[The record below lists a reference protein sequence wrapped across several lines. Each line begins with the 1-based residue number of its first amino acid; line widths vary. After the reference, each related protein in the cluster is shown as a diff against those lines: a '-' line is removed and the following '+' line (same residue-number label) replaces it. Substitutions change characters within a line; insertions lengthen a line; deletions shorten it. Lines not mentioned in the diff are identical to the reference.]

1 MDITVSHVAWLGLCF
16 IACLAPWPT
25 QENGNQFITGKPPE
39 AQEMPLYK
47 GMRLHITR
55 NINKEADFINGMEAT
70 VEAYDAMSKCIHV
83 VTKTRRHLAI
93 YPITDYVE
101 DSGYVTAYPLRPG
114 YASTVHKLQGAELE
128 HITIWLD
135 RKFAKAAGYVAMSR
149 VQHDTDYLLGG
160 KLTRKH
166 FTPAM

>member
-1 MDITVSHVAWLGLCF
+1 MICYALQD
-16 IACLAPWPT
+16 
-25 QENGNQFITGKPPE
+25 NNNQLITGRSPQ
-39 AQEMPLYK
+39 ALEMRLYK

-70 VEAYDAMSKCIHV
+70 VEAYEVGTKCIHV
-83 VTKTRRHLAI
+83 RTKTGRHLAV
-93 YPITDYVE
+93 YPITDYVP
-101 DSGYVTAYPLRPG
+101 DCGYVTAYPLRPG

-135 RKFAKAAGYVAMSR
+135 RTGARAAGYVAMSR
-149 VQHDTDYLLGG
+149 VQRDSDYLLGG
-160 KLTRKH
+160 KLKRKH

>member
-1 MDITVSHVAWLGLCF
+1 MNPNTPCF
-16 IACLAPWPT
+16 ARSSACSPPLHA
-25 QENGNQFITGKPPE
+25 QENNNQLITGKPAE
-39 AQEMPLYK
+39 ALEMPVYK

-70 VEAYDAMSKCIHV
+70 IEAYDAGSRCIHV
-83 VTKTRRHLAI
+83 VTKTGRHLAI

-101 DSGYVTAYPLRPG
+101 DCGYVTAYPLRPG

-135 RKFAKAAGYVAMSR
+135 RKGAKAAGYVAMSR
-149 VQHDTDYLLGG
+149 VQHDADYLLGG